1 MNHRGTETQRRIKNI
16 SLLCVSVP
24 LWFIY
29 VLSPAQT
36 NAQSVTLHLRNGD
49 RITGN
54 VVKEETN
61 QITLKTTWFST
72 VIVPA
77 AEIKARE
84 TNVVDGARQPAVP
97 GTSAPTPGTAAVAA
111 TTPIKPPPPKH
122 WTGEAQLGVDLLF
135 SERNRQLYSGR
146 LKATYAHS
154 RFRNLLDYQFTYGRT
169 EDVLSD
175 NRMYGSM
182 KSDYDLTRKFYV
194 YNLGGAGYD
203 EIRRIDLHYEVGP
216 GVGYHLIKRTNFVLN
231 IEAGVNYQV
240 EDRADDTRSETVFYR
255 FAEEAAWKI
264 NARLSFDEKFEYFP
278 RVERWGQYRFRFES
292 NLRYALVNKFSFI
305 VTVLDQYDS
314 GPPEGIPQ
322 NDLQVRSSIGVKF

>member
-1 MNHRGTETQRRIKNI
+1 MEAPRRQSLRLSLRIKI
-16 SLLCVSVP
+16 ALYCSAIL
-24 LWFIY
+24 
-29 VLSPAQT
+29 LSPPPAS
-36 NAQSVTLHLRNGD
+36 AQSVILHLRNGD

-54 VVKEETN
+54 IVKEETN
-61 QITLKTTWFST
+61 QITLKTTWFN
-72 VIVPA
+72 IVVVPTE
-77 AEIKARE
+77 EIKTRE
-84 TNVVDGARQPAVP
+84 TNVVEGARHPP
-97 GTSAPTPGTAAVAA
+97 LPTTTAPTPGTAGVSAA
-111 TTPIKPPPPKH
+111 TPIKPLGPKR
-122 WTGEAQLGVDLLF
+122 WTGEAQAGVDLLF

-169 EDVLSD
+169 EGVLSD

-216 GVGYHLIKRTNFVLN
+216 GVGYHLIKLTNFVLN
-231 IEAGVNYQV
+231 TEVGVNYQF
-240 EDRADDTRSETVFYR
+240 ENRADDTRSEIFFYR
-255 FAEEAAWKI
+255 FAEDVTWKI
-264 NARLSFDEKFEYFP
+264 NARLSFDEKFEFFP
-278 RVERWGQYRFRFES
+278 RVQDWGHYRFRFES
-292 NLRYALVNKFSFI
+292 NLRYALVNKFAFI

-314 GPPEGIPQ
+314 GPPEGVPQ